1 MIIQQLSV
9 FLEDKTGRLTEITR
23 ILAENDINISAFSVA
38 EASDFG
44 ILRLIVGRPEL
55 ALKVLKANGFSVNT
69 TDVIGMIVPDNPGG
83 LYQALK
89 ILSSN
94 NISIDYMYA
103 FALDRSATVVF
114 RPSSINEAIA
124 VLQKHKME
132 LLKTSQIYQI

>member
-55 ALKVLKANGFSVNT
+55 ALKVLKANGFSV
-69 TDVIGMIVPDNPGG
+69 
-83 LYQALK
+83 
-89 ILSSN
+89 
-94 NISIDYMYA
+94 
-103 FALDRSATVVF
+103 
-114 RPSSINEAIA
+114 
-124 VLQKHKME
+124 
-132 LLKTSQIYQI
+132 